1 MGYRGETPAP
11 ARRPITFTRL
21 FRNQRFRKTATTA
34 GKDPDIAT
42 QKSSVEMTRRC
53 FCLYMAVMFVAQ
65 WGSTACSCV
74 ADLAVP
80 RIRGIRERRGLLC
93 AAARGRDAV
102 PVPCQGLRGPGPR
115 KGHSPLNP
123 FWACSYLRKPL
134 MICSS
139 ASASVRPRVISLM
152 ICSPAILPIAASWI
166 SAESI

>member
-1 MGYRGETPAP
+1 MPLAGWRGAESLPVGDL
-11 ARRPITFTRL
+11 RRSGSKRPTRL
-21 FRNQRFRKTATTA
+21 SRNPRFLETASPA

-42 QKSSVEMTRRC
+42 QKSSVEITRRC

-74 ADLAVP
+74 ADLAVS

-123 FWACSYLRKPL
+123 YFRPYFRKPL

-152 ICSPAILPIAASWI
+152 ICSPAILPIAAS
-166 SAESI
+166 